1 MEQAATAATV
11 QVDVL
16 ICGAGAAGLT
26 LAIDL
31 ARRGLSFRLIEK
43 MAAPFHGSRG
53 KGIQPRTQE
62 VFEDLGI
69 LDRIVAAGGNYPPER
84 RYASD
89 GSHVDTAVIEHRSPT
104 PSEPYPTPLMV
115 PQFLTEGV
123 MRERLA
129 ELGHAPVFGC
139 ELLGFEDDGGGV
151 TARLAG
157 RQGETMLR
165 ARWLVG
171 ADGGRSLVR
180 HALDIGFPGKTLGVR
195 AVVADVML
203 TGLER
208 DFWHRFGG
216 DDLSRQIMLCP
227 LAGTDMFQLQGP
239 IPASG
244 EIDLSAPGLN
254 RLVAERTGSNAIRID
269 SVAWASA
276 YTMHARL
283 ADRYRVGNVF
293 LVGDAAHIH
302 PPTGGQGLNTSV
314 QDAYNLGWKLAAVAR
329 GADHT
334 LLDSYEQ
341 ERRPVAAS
349 MLGLATRLLDAHRR
363 GDTRRGREV
372 QQLDIGYRDSAL
384 AMEQPARTA
393 GLAAGDRAPDALVWS
408 AAGQSKRLFDLF
420 QGPHW
425 TMLGYHAQRG
435 AIAPRPGLHIH
446 VLGPHGDLYDENH
459 YFRAA
464 YALAAGSWVLVRPDG
479 HVGAIASTTETLEN
493 YLLKVGLIPAARP

>member
-115 PQFLTEGV
+115 PQFLSEGV

-180 HALDIGFPGKTLGVR
+180 HALEIGFPGKTLGVR

-254 RLVAERTGSNAIRID
+254 RLVAERTGRDDIRID

>member
-115 PQFLTEGV
+115 PQFLSEGV

-244 EIDLSAPGLN
+244 EIDLSVPGLN
-254 RLVAERTGSNAIRID
+254 TLVAERTGSNAIRID

-435 AIAPRPGLHIH
+435 AIEPRPGLHIH

>member
-115 PQFLTEGV
+115 PQFLSEGV

-244 EIDLSAPGLN
+244 EIDLSVPGLN
-254 RLVAERTGSNAIRID
+254 TLVAERTGSNAIRID

-459 YFRAA
+459 YFREA

>member
-115 PQFLTEGV
+115 PQFLSEGV

-254 RLVAERTGSNAIRID
+254 TLVAERTGHDAIRIE

-276 YTMHARL
+276 YTLHARL

-459 YFRAA
+459 YFREA